1 MAGKLKVACK
11 KAMKKT
17 FFIILA
23 AAIFYSCNEDLKVNE
38 QKMDKLDQAGKDLQK
53 TVKQGV
59 DTVASKVKKLKN
71 KLEEKWRMGY
81 ELWMMSYELWIMSY
95 ELWVMSYE

>member
-1 MAGKLKVACK
+1 MQKKGVWGTGHEVCGLAAIFFITMAGKLKVACK
-11 KAMKKT
+11 KVMKKT

-23 AAIFYSCNEDLKVNE
+23 AAFFGSCNEDLKVNE
-38 QKMDKLDQAGKDLQK
+38 KKMDKLDQAGKDLQK

-71 KLEEKWRMGY
+71 KLEEK
-81 ELWMMSYELWIMSY
+81 
-95 ELWVMSYE
+95 

>member
-1 MAGKLKVACK
+1 MAVRLANLQSNFHPSHLFITMAGKLKVACK

-71 KLEEKWRMGY
+71 KLEEK
-81 ELWMMSYELWIMSY
+81 
-95 ELWVMSYE
+95 